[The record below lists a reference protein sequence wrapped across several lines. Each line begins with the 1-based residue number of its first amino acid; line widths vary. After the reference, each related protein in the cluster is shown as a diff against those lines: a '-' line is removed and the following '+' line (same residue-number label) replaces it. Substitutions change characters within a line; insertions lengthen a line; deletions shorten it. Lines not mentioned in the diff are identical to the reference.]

1 MWRNGIKCDTLRH
14 IGEIIHFH
22 PNLFDFALLI
32 KGFCTVNLLV

>member
-22 PNLFDFALLI
+22 PNLSEFP
-32 KGFCTVNLLV
+32 TVKLEV